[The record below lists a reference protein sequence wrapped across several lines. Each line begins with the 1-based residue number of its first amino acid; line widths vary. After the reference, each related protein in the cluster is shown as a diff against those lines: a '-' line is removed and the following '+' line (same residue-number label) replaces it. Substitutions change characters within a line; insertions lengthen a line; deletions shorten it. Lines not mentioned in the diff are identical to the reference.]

1 MDFTSL
7 TYSFDLPIM
16 HLLQGSG
23 SLFWDR
29 FILVLTNAV
38 TWIPFYAALIFLV
51 IRNNENVKQI
61 LLVIGFALFAFALSD
76 SVIDIFVK
84 PNFMRFR
91 PTQDPLLKYSV
102 NVVNGYRGGLYGFF
116 SAHAAN
122 TMAIALYFC
131 MVIKSRMLGTTL
143 VLWSLLNC
151 YTRIYL
157 GVHYPSDVMVGILW
171 GCVVALVSYGLFFQI
186 KKRTAV
192 KANYI
197 SDQYTSEG
205 YSYEDI
211 YIVHIVM
218 ALTLFYALFRSILN
232 I

>member
-1 MDFTSL
+1 
-7 TYSFDLPIM
+7 M
-16 HLLQGSG
+16 HVLQGSG
-23 SLFWDR
+23 SLFWDS
-29 FILVLTNAV
+29 FILVLTNAM
-38 TWIPFYAALIFLV
+38 TWIPFYVALIFLV
-51 IRNNENVKQI
+51 IRNNETVKQI
-61 LLVIGFALFAFALSD
+61 ALVIGFALFAFALSD
-76 SVIDIFVK
+76 IVIDILVK
-84 PNFMRFR
+84 PSFMRFR
-91 PTQDPLLKYSV
+91 PTQDPLLRYSI

-122 TMAIALYFC
+122 TMAVALYFC
-131 MVIKSRMLGTTL
+131 MVIKSRMLSITL

-171 GCVVALVSYGLFFQI
+171 GFVVALISYGLYYQI
-186 KKRTAV
+186 KKRTMV
-192 KANYI
+192 TANYI

-218 ALTLFYALFRSILN
+218 ILTLFYALFRSIL
-232 I
+232 

>member
-16 HLLQGSG
+16 HLLQGSD

-29 FILVLTNAV
+29 FILVLTNAM
-38 TWIPFYAALIFLV
+38 TWIPLYASLIFLV
-51 IRNNENVKQI
+51 IRNNETLKQI
-61 LLVIGFALFAFALSD
+61 ALVIGFSLFAFALSD
-76 SVIDIFVK
+76 FIIDILVK

-91 PTQDPLLKYSV
+91 PTQDPMLRYSI

-122 TMAIALYFC
+122 TMAVALFYC
-131 MVIKSRMLGTTL
+131 MVVKSRMLSITMI
-143 VLWSLLNC
+143 LWSLLNC
-151 YTRIYL
+151 YTRVYL
-157 GVHYPSDVMVGILW
+157 GVHYPSDVIVGIVW
-171 GCVVALVSYGLFFQI
+171 GCIVAFISYGLYHQI
-186 KKRTAV
+186 TKRTTV

-205 YSYEDI
+205 YSFEDI

-218 ALTLFYALFRSILN
+218 ALTLFYALFRSILQY
-232 I
+232 

>member
-7 TYSFDLPIM
+7 TYSFDIPIM

-23 SLFWDR
+23 SLFWDM
-29 FILVLTNAV
+29 FILVLTNAM
-38 TWIPFYAALIFLV
+38 TWIPFYAALVFLV
-51 IRNNENVKQI
+51 IRNNETMRQI

-76 SVIDIFVK
+76 VVIDVFVK

-171 GCVVALVSYGLFFQI
+171 GCVVALVSYGLFYQI
-186 KKRTAV
+186 KKRTMV